1 MSAGDL
7 LSVEAIR
14 RRLTAR
20 TVGRQIYIFGEVDS
34 TNARLRALARS
45 GAAAGTVVL
54 AEGQTAG
61 RGRHGQPW
69 FSPSGVN
76 LHASALFRPEL
87 DAGGFGVFS
96 FIASLALADAVK
108 DAGAVPAIKWPN
120 DVLVD
125 GKKVGGALVEFAM
138 RGPVVDY
145 AILGVGA
152 NLNVELEALRS
163 ALGPAG
169 RFATSLAAVTG
180 QKLDRNHFAASYLD
194 HLDTWAE
201 TWKRRGPA
209 AIRSAWADRD
219 ILTGRR
225 IEARGRRGAVGG
237 RVTGLDAAGALVMED
252 PLGHRHTLI
261 DEEIR
266 LAD

>member
-14 RRLTAR
+14 RRLTAPI
-20 TVGRQIYIFGEVDS
+20 VGRQIYIFGEVDS
-34 TNARLRALARS
+34 TNARLRALARA
-45 GAAAGTVVL
+45 GAVAGTVVL
-54 AEGQTAG
+54 AEGQSAG
-61 RGRHGQPW
+61 RGRRGQPW

-76 LHASALFRPEL
+76 LHASVLFRPAIGAQ
-87 DAGGFGVFS
+87 DIGIFS

-108 DAGAVPAIKWPN
+108 EAGVVPAIKWPN

-125 GKKVGGALVEFAM
+125 GKKMGGALVEFAM
-138 RGPVVDY
+138 RGETVDY

-152 NLNVELEALRS
+152 NLNVDVAALRT

-169 RFATSLAAVTG
+169 AFATSLAAITG
-180 QKLDRNHFAASYLD
+180 QAVDRNQFTASYLV
-194 HLDTWAE
+194 HLDSWAQVWE
-201 TWKRRGPA
+201 RQGRGV
-209 AIRSAWADRD
+209 IRAAWADRD

-225 IEARGRRGAVGG
+225 VEARGRRGTFGG
-237 RVTGLDAAGALVMED
+237 RVAGVDAAGALVVED

-261 DEEIR
+261 DEEVRIT
-266 LAD
+266 D

>member
-1 MSAGDL
+1 MSAGDR

-14 RRLTAR
+14 RQLTAR
-20 TVGRQIYIFGEVDS
+20 TVGRQMYIFGEVDS
-34 TNARLRALARS
+34 TNGRLRALARS
-45 GAAAGTVVL
+45 GAPAGTVVL
-54 AEGQTAG
+54 AESQTAG

-76 LHASALFRPEL
+76 LYASTLFRPDL
-87 DAGGFGVFS
+87 DARGFGVFS

-120 DVLVD
+120 DVLVG
-125 GKKVGGALVEFAM
+125 GKKVGGGLVEFAM
-138 RGPVVDY
+138 RGQAIDY

-152 NLNVELEALRS
+152 NLNVEVEALRA

-169 RFATSLAAVTG
+169 LFATSMAAVVG
-180 QKLDRNHFAASYLD
+180 QQLDRNHFAASYLD

-201 TWKRRGPA
+201 TWERRGPA

-225 IEARGRRGAVGG
+225 IEARGRHGTVGG
-237 RVTGLDAAGALVMED
+237 RVTGLDAAGALVIED
-252 PLGHRHTLI
+252 PLGHRHAMI